1 MNAEQIR
8 THAADALAAGDW
20 DVVAAVMNAVQVTA
34 SPRLC
39 YAIES
44 GAAVEDSGNDS
55 TAMLNILL
63 ADPNGTMI
71 FQKLSSSAGVEW
83 AHPKTQQLL
92 SYFVAYAAM
101 PVAVKN
107 ALTEL
112 SAPTTFPFA
121 GVTAEQ
127 CEDAWALS
135 LKQTALTRCTEA
147 MEAAQAE
154 YRSADSTPAT
164 IVQAMLD
171 SLGAV

>member
-1 MNAEQIR
+1 MNAQDIT

-20 DVVAAVMNAVQVTA
+20 GVVAVVMNAVQVTA

-121 GVTAEQ
+121 DVTAEQ
-127 CEDAWALS
+127 C
-135 LKQTALTRCTEA
+135 QTAYDLAELVQQWSTLQNEVINP
-147 MEAAQAE
+147 AANVRADLIVAL
-154 YRSADSTPAT
+154 RSAADLLEA
-164 IVQAMLD
+164 
-171 SLGAV
+171 G